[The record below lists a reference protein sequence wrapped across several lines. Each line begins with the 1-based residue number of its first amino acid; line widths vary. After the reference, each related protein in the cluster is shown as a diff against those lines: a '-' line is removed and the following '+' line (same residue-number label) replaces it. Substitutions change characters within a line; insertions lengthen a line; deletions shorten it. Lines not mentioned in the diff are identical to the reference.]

1 MGSVRPAPWRRAAVV
16 AALMLAAFTFNTT
29 ENLPVGLLPLM
40 AEDLRV
46 SLAAVG
52 ALVTGYGLTV
62 AVVSLP
68 LAHVTRSVPRR
79 YLLAG
84 LLGLLAV
91 ASWVSALG
99 GVSYGVLLAAR
110 VATASAQ
117 ALFWAVM
124 GPVAVGLFPPERRG
138 RVIGLLSVGGSLAT
152 VAGVP
157 AGTWLGG
164 HTGWRTPFALLGVLA
179 LVSLVVIGVLLPS
192 SRPEDGHSAYGAAP
206 DRRGYFV
213 VLTVTALSVTG
224 AFAGFTY
231 VVALL
236 DEVSGFREDAVS
248 GVLFAFGGAALAGV
262 LVTGPLLDRFPRA
275 TLALPVAVQAVALLG
290 LWAAGHVPAATVV
303 LIMLLGASVAPAF
316 MATQSRVLQ
325 VAPGR
330 TETAL
335 AANSA
340 AYNVGIAAGAL
351 LGGAL
356 LSVVGVRGTF
366 LVGGLLTV
374 GALAVL
380 GLPVRAAGKDGADGN
395 GGARMGRYRADA
407 GW

>member
-1 MGSVRPAPWRRAAVV
+1 MGSVRPAPWHRAAVV

-29 ENLPVGLLPLM
+29 ENLPVGLLSLM
-40 AEDLRV
+40 AADLRV
-46 SLAAVG
+46 PLVAVG
-52 ALVTGYGLTV
+52 ALVTGYGLAV

-99 GVSYGVLLAAR
+99 GVSYGLLLVAR
-110 VATASAQ
+110 LATAMAQ

-138 RVIGLLSVGGSLAT
+138 RIIGLLSVGGSLAT

-164 HTGWRTPFALLGVLA
+164 HTEWRTPFALCGALA
-179 LVSLVVIGVLLPS
+179 LLSLATIGVLLPT
-192 SRPEDGHSAYGAAP
+192 SRPRESHSAYGVAP
-206 DRRGYFV
+206 DRRRFYV
-213 VLTVTALSVTG
+213 VLATTALSAAG

-231 VVALL
+231 VAAFLH
-236 DEVSGFREDAVS
+236 DVSGFGENAVS
-248 GVLFAFGGAALAGV
+248 AVLFAFGGAGLAGV
-262 LVTGPLLDRFPRA
+262 TATGPLLDRFPRA
-275 TLALPVAVQAVALLG
+275 TLIVPVAAQAVALLG
-290 LWAAGHVPAATVV
+290 LYAAGHSQVADVV
-303 LIMLLGASVAPAF
+303 LIMLLGASAGPVFMAAQRQVLHVAPD
-316 MATQSRVLQ
+316 
-325 VAPGR
+325 R

-340 AYNVGIAAGAL
+340 SFNAGLAAGAL
-351 LGGAL
+351 IGGAL
-356 LSVVGVRGTF
+356 LPVVGVRGTF

-380 GLPVRAAGKDGADGN
+380 TWPARGGFENAACSRPRKRRPVPR
-395 GGARMGRYRADA
+395 
-407 GW
+407 

>member
-1 MGSVRPAPWRRAAVV
+1 MSSADPAPWRRAAVV

-29 ENLPVGLLPLM
+29 ENLPVGLLALM
-40 AEDLRV
+40 ADDLRV
-46 SLAAVG
+46 SLTAVG

-62 AVVSLP
+62 AVASLP

-79 YLLAG
+79 YLLTG
-84 LLGLLAV
+84 ILGLLAV

-110 VATASAQ
+110 VATALGQ

-164 HTGWRTPFALLGVLA
+164 HTEWRTPFAVLGLLA
-179 LVSLVVIGVLLPS
+179 LLSLVTIGVFLPT
-192 SRPEDGHSAYGAAP
+192 SRPQESHSAFGAAP
-206 DRRGYFV
+206 DRRRYHV
-213 VLTVTALSVTG
+213 VLAVTTLSVTG

-231 VVALL
+231 VVAFL
-236 DEVSGFREDAVS
+236 DEVSGFGADAVS
-248 GVLFAFGGAALAGV
+248 AVLFAFGGAALAGV
-262 LVTGPLLDRFPRA
+262 TVTGPLLDRFPRA
-275 TLALPVAVQAVALLG
+275 TLTVPVAGQALALLG
-290 LWAAGHVPAATVV
+290 LYATGHVPVAAVV

-340 AYNVGIAAGAL
+340 VYNVGIAAGAL

-356 LSVVGVRGTF
+356 LPVVEVRGTF

-380 GLPVRAAGKDGADGN
+380 TWSERGSAVGID
-395 GGARMGRYRADA
+395 RYRTDA
-407 GW
+407 RL

>member
-1 MGSVRPAPWRRAAVV
+1 MVSVRPAPWRRAAVV

-29 ENLPVGLLPLM
+29 ENLPVGLLAFM
-40 AEDLRV
+40 ADDLRV
-46 SLAAVG
+46 SLTAVG

-62 AVVSLP
+62 AVASLP
-68 LAHVTRSVPRR
+68 LAHLTRSVPRR
-79 YLLAG
+79 YLLTAI
-84 LLGLLAV
+84 LGLLAL

-110 VATASAQ
+110 VATALGQ
-117 ALFWAVM
+117 AVFWSVM

-164 HTGWRTPFALLGVLA
+164 HTDWRTPFALLGVLA
-179 LVSLVVIGVLLPS
+179 LLSLVTVGILLPS
-192 SRPEDGHSAYGAAP
+192 SRPQDGHSAYGAAP
-206 DRRGYFV
+206 DRRGFRV
-213 VLTVTALSVTG
+213 VLAVTVLSVTG

-231 VVALL
+231 IVAFLT
-236 DEVSGFREDAVS
+236 EVGGFGGDAV
-248 GVLFAFGGAALAGV
+248 GAVLLAFGGAALAAV
-262 LVTGPLLDRFPRA
+262 TVTGPLLDRHPRA
-275 TLALPVAVQAVALLG
+275 TLTVPVAAQAVALIG
-290 LWAAGHVPAATVV
+290 LWATGHVPAATIA
-303 LIMLLGASVAPAF
+303 LIMVLGASVATAF

-340 AYNVGIAAGAL
+340 AYNLGIAAGAL

-356 LSVVGVRGTF
+356 LPAVGVRGT
-366 LVGGLLTV
+366 LLAGGLFTVAALMVLTSPPRV
-374 GALAVL
+374 RGSTGIGRWRANA
-380 GLPVRAAGKDGADGN
+380 GL
-395 GGARMGRYRADA
+395 
-407 GW
+407 

>member
-1 MGSVRPAPWRRAAVV
+1 MGSVRPARPAPWQRAAVV

-40 AEDLRV
+40 ADDLRV
-46 SLAAVG
+46 SLTAVG

-91 ASWVSALG
+91 GSWVSALG

-110 VATASAQ
+110 VVTALAQ
-117 ALFWAVM
+117 ASFWAVM

-138 RVIGLLSVGGSLAT
+138 RVMGLLSVGGSLAT

-157 AGTWLGG
+157 AGTWLGA
-164 HTGWRTPFALLGVLA
+164 HAGWRMPFALLGALA
-179 LVSLVVIGVLLPS
+179 LVALVTIGALLPT
-192 SRPEDGHSAYGAAP
+192 SRPEDGHAAYGASP
-206 DRRGYFV
+206 DRRGFV
-213 VLTVTALSVTG
+213 TVLAVTALSVTG

-231 VVALL
+231 VVAFL
-236 DEVSGFREDAVS
+236 DEVSGFRTDAVS
-248 GVLFAFGGAALAGV
+248 AVLLAFGGAALAGV
-262 LVTGPLLDRFPRA
+262 TVAGPLLDRFPRA
-275 TLALPVAVQAVALLG
+275 TLTVPVAAQAVALLG
-290 LWAAGHVPAATVV
+290 LYAVGHIPAATVV
-303 LIMLLGASVAPAF
+303 LVMLLGASVSTAF
-316 MATQSRVLQ
+316 MATQTQVLR

-340 AYNVGIAAGAL
+340 AYNVGIAVGAL
-351 LGGAL
+351 LGGVL
-356 LSVVGVRGTF
+356 LPAVGVRGTF
-366 LVGGLLTV
+366 LVGGLLTA
-374 GALAVL
+374 GALVVL
-380 GLPVRAAGKDGADGN
+380 TWLPARAGCE
-395 GGARMGRYRADA
+395 GGPGIGRYRAGA
-407 GW
+407 GL

>member
-1 MGSVRPAPWRRAAVV
+1 MSSVRPARPAPWQRAAVV

-29 ENLPVGLLPLM
+29 ENLPVGLLALM
-40 AEDLRV
+40 ADDLRV

-91 ASWVSALG
+91 GSWVSSVG

-110 VATASAQ
+110 VVTALAQ
-117 ALFWAVM
+117 ASFWAVM

-138 RVIGLLSVGGSLAT
+138 RIIGLLSVGGSLAT

-164 HTGWRTPFALLGVLA
+164 HAGWRMPFALLGVLA
-179 LVSLVVIGVLLPS
+179 LVSLVTIGALLPT
-192 SRPEDGHSAYGAAP
+192 SRPQDGHSAYGASP
-206 DRRGYFV
+206 DRRRFLV
-213 VLTVTALSVTG
+213 VLAVTALSVTG

-231 VVALL
+231 VVAFL
-236 DEVSGFREDAVS
+236 DEVSGFRADAVS
-248 GVLFAFGGAALAGV
+248 AVLLAFGGAALAGV
-262 LVTGPLLDRFPRA
+262 TVAGPLLDRFPRA
-275 TLALPVAVQAVALLG
+275 TLTVPVAAQAVALLG
-290 LWAAGHVPAATVV
+290 LYAMGHVPAATVGLV
-303 LIMLLGASVAPAF
+303 MLLGGAVSTAF
-316 MATQSRVLQ
+316 MATQTQVLQ

-340 AYNVGIAAGAL
+340 AYNVGIAVGAL
-351 LGGAL
+351 LGGVL
-356 LSVVGVRGTF
+356 LPVVGVRGTF
-366 LVGGLLTV
+366 LVGGLLTA
-374 GALAVL
+374 GALVVL
-380 GLPVRAAGKDGADGN
+380 TWPVRVGSG
-395 GGARMGRYRADA
+395 GGAGIGRYRAGA
-407 GW
+407 GL

>member
-1 MGSVRPAPWRRAAVV
+1 MGSVRPAPWHRTAVV

-29 ENLPVGLLPLM
+29 ENLPVGLLAVM

-46 SLAAVG
+46 SLPAVG

-79 YLLAG
+79 YLLTG

-91 ASWVSALG
+91 AGWTPALG
-99 GVSYGVLLAAR
+99 GGSYGVLLAVR
-110 VATASAQ
+110 VATALAQ
-117 ALFWAVM
+117 ALFWSVM

-138 RVIGLLSVGGSLAT
+138 RIIGLLSVGGSLAT

-164 HTGWRTPFALLGVLA
+164 HTDWRTPFALLGVLA
-179 LVSLVVIGVLLPS
+179 LVSLVTIGVLLPS
-192 SRPEDGHSAYGAAP
+192 SRPQDGHSAYGAAP
-206 DRRGYFV
+206 DRRRFHV
-213 VLTVTALSVTG
+213 VLAVTALSVTG
-224 AFAGFTY
+224 AFTGFTY
-231 VVALL
+231 VVAFL
-236 DEVSGFREDAVS
+236 DEVGGFGADAVS
-248 GVLFAFGGAALAGV
+248 AVLLAFGGAALAGV
-262 LVTGPLLDRFPRA
+262 TVTGPFLDRFPRA
-275 TLALPVAVQAVALLG
+275 TLAVPVVGQAVALLG
-290 LWAAGHVPAATVV
+290 LCVTGHVPVAAVL

-316 MATQSRVLQ
+316 MATQSQVLR

-340 AYNVGIAAGAL
+340 AFNVGIAAGAL

-356 LSVVGVRGTF
+356 LPVVGVRGTF
-366 LVGGLLTV
+366 LVGGLLTA

-380 GLPVRAAGKDGADGN
+380 SWPVRAGVGERAG
-395 GGARMGRYRADA
+395 MGRYRADA
-407 GW
+407 GV

>member
-1 MGSVRPAPWRRAAVV
+1 MGSASPARPAPWQRAAVV
-16 AALMLAAFTFNTT
+16 AALMLSAFTFNTT
-29 ENLPVGLLPLM
+29 ENLPVGLLALM
-40 AEDLRV
+40 ADDLRV
-46 SLAAVG
+46 SLTAVG

-91 ASWVSALG
+91 GSWVSALG

-110 VATASAQ
+110 VATALGQ

-138 RVIGLLSVGGSLAT
+138 RIIGLLSVGGSLAT

-179 LVSLVVIGVLLPS
+179 LVSLVVIGALLPT
-192 SRPEDGHSAYGAAP
+192 SRPEDGHAAYGATP
-206 DRRGYFV
+206 DRRGFSV
-213 VLTVTALSVTG
+213 VLAVTALSVTG

-231 VVALL
+231 VVVFLQQ
-236 DEVSGFREDAVS
+236 VSGFSEEAVS
-248 GVLFAFGGAALAGV
+248 AVLLAFGGAALAGV
-262 LVTGPLLDRFPRA
+262 TVAGPLLDRFPRA
-275 TLALPVAVQAVALLG
+275 TLTVPVAAQAVALLG
-290 LWAAGHVPAATVV
+290 LHTAGNVPAATVV
-303 LIMLLGASVAPAF
+303 LVMLLGAAVATTF
-316 MATQSRVLQ
+316 MATQSRVLS

-351 LGGAL
+351 LGGL
-356 LSVVGVRGTF
+356 LLPAVGVRGTF

-380 GLPVRAAGKDGADGN
+380 SWPARAGFERRAGIVRSRAGAGL
-395 GGARMGRYRADA
+395 
-407 GW
+407 

>member
-29 ENLPVGLLPLM
+29 ENLPVGLLALM
-40 AEDLRV
+40 ADDLRV
-46 SLAAVG
+46 SLTAVG

-68 LAHVTRSVPRR
+68 LAHVTRSLPRR

-99 GVSYGVLLAAR
+99 GLSYGLLLAAR
-110 VATASAQ
+110 VATAMAQ
-117 ALFWAVM
+117 ALFWSVM

-138 RVIGLLSVGGSLAT
+138 RIIGLLSVGGSLAT

-164 HTGWRTPFALLGVLA
+164 HTGWRTPFALLGLLA
-179 LVSLVVIGVLLPS
+179 LVSLVTIGFLLPS
-192 SRPEDGHSAYGAAP
+192 SRPQDGHSAYGATP
-206 DRRGYFV
+206 DRRGFYA

-224 AFAGFTY
+224 FFAGFTY
-231 VVALL
+231 VVAFL
-236 DEVSGFREDAVS
+236 DEVSGVGEDAVS

-262 LVTGPLLDRFPRA
+262 AVTGPLLDRFPRA
-275 TLALPVAVQAVALLG
+275 TLGVPVAVQAVALLG
-290 LWAAGHVPAATVV
+290 LYAIGHVPAVSVV
-303 LIMLLGASVAPAF
+303 LIMLLGASVATTF
-316 MATQSRVLQ
+316 MASQSRVLQ

-340 AYNVGIAAGAL
+340 SYNVGIAAGAL
-351 LGGAL
+351 LGGVL
-356 LSVVGVRGTF
+356 LPVVGVRGTF
-366 LVGGLLTV
+366 LAGGLLTV

-380 GLPVRAAGKDGADGN
+380 VRPVRAGGKDGT
-395 GGARMGRYRADA
+395 GGKGRARMGRYRTDA
-407 GW
+407 GL

>member
-1 MGSVRPAPWRRAAVV
+1 MGGTGPKAWRRGAVV

-29 ENLPVGLLPLM
+29 ENLPVGLLALM
-40 AEDLRV
+40 ADDLRV
-46 SLAAVG
+46 TLTAVG

-62 AVVSLP
+62 AVASLP
-68 LAHVTRSVPRR
+68 LQVTRSVPRR
-79 YLLAG
+79 YLLTG
-84 LLGLLAV
+84 ILGLLAV

-110 VATASAQ
+110 VATALAQ
-117 ALFWAVM
+117 AVFWSVM
-124 GPVAVGLFPPERRG
+124 GPVAVGMFAPERRG

-164 HTGWRTPFALLGVLA
+164 HTGWRTPFVLLGVLA
-179 LVSLVVIGVLLPS
+179 LVSLVTIAALLPT
-192 SRPEDGHSAYGAAP
+192 SRPQDGHAAYGAAP
-206 DRRGYFV
+206 DRRGFRTV
-213 VLTVTALSVTG
+213 MAVTALSVTG

-231 VVALL
+231 VVAFL
-236 DEVSGFREDAVS
+236 DEVSGFGEGAVS
-248 GVLFAFGGAALAGV
+248 AVLLAFGGAALAGV
-262 LVTGPLLDRFPRA
+262 AVTGPLLDRFPRA
-275 TLALPVAVQAVALLG
+275 TLTVPVAAQAVALLG
-290 LWAAGHVPAATVV
+290 LWATGHVPVASVA
-303 LIMLLGASVAPAF
+303 LIMVLGASVATVF
-316 MATQSRVLQ
+316 MATQSRVLR

-356 LSVVGVRGTF
+356 LPVVGVRGTF
-366 LVGGLLTV
+366 LAGGLFTV
-374 GALAVL
+374 AALVVQTRP
-380 GLPVRAAGKDGADGN
+380 GRARDGAGIGPWRTN
-395 GGARMGRYRADA
+395 AEL
-407 GW
+407 

>member
-1 MGSVRPAPWRRAAVV
+1 MGSDGPALWRRGCVV

-29 ENLPVGLLPLM
+29 ENLPVGLLALM
-40 AEDLRV
+40 ADDLRV
-46 SLAAVG
+46 SLTAVG

-62 AVVSLP
+62 AVASLP
-68 LAHVTRSVPRR
+68 LAHGTRSVPRR
-79 YLLAG
+79 YLLTG
-84 LLGLLAV
+84 ILGLLAV

-110 VATASAQ
+110 VATALGQ

-138 RVIGLLSVGGSLAT
+138 RIIGLLSVGGSLAT

-157 AGTWLGG
+157 AGTWLGA
-164 HTGWRTPFALLGVLA
+164 HTGWRTPFALLGLLA
-179 LVSLVVIGVLLPS
+179 LLSLATIAVLLPS
-192 SRPEDGHSAYGAAP
+192 SRPQDGHSAYGATP
-206 DRRGYFV
+206 DRRAFRV
-213 VLTVTALSVTG
+213 VLTVTVLSVTG

-231 VVALL
+231 VVAFL
-236 DEVSGFREDAVS
+236 DEVSGFGEDAV
-248 GVLFAFGGAALAGV
+248 GAVLLAFGGAALAGV
-262 LVTGPLLDRFPRA
+262 TVAGPLLDRFPRA
-275 TLALPVAVQAVALLG
+275 TLTVPVAGQAVALLG
-290 LWAAGHVPAATVV
+290 LWATGHVPVASVA
-303 LIMLLGASVAPAF
+303 LLMLLGASVATAF

-356 LSVVGVRGTF
+356 LPVVGVRGTF
-366 LVGGLLTV
+366 LVGGLFTV
-374 GALAVL
+374 GALMVL
-380 GLPVRAAGKDGADGN
+380 TWSVRTPGIVGIGRWRAK
-395 GGARMGRYRADA
+395 ARL
-407 GW
+407 